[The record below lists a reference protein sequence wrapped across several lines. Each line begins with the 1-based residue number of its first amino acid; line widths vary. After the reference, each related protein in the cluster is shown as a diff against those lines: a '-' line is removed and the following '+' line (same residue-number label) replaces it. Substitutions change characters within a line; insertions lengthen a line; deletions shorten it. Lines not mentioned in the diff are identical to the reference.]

1 MIVIASRNRQD
12 LPSSY
17 TGLSSYFAHSPIRL
31 AVLVMVEPLNIAA
44 TASCGPLCFMRTTE
58 RKDSGDM
65 NVSSPAI
72 VRVLPSLFAHSLVTV
87 SVCRDRSGTD
97 ETTRRA
103 AQWVRENVPTG
114 GPSAPEITGGEVF
127 IGFGAPQKP
136 GASSSATATATPD
149 ASSVRPSL

>member
-1 MIVIASRNRQD
+1 MMEMLSACWTRDSRPAAAFPEGPMDAVLRRSTNAAKLVEAMDRRSQD
-12 LPSSY
+12 VEEM
-17 TGLSSYFAHSPIRL
+17 LSSVPGFVAYHAIR
-31 AVLVMVEPLNIAA
+31 
-44 TASCGPLCFMRTTE
+44 
-58 RKDSGDM
+58 SGD
-65 NVSSPAI
+65 
-72 VRVLPSLFAHSLVTV
+72 SLVTV

-149 ASSVRPSL
+149 ASSV

>member
-1 MIVIASRNRQD
+1 MYAVLRR
-12 LPSSY
+12 Y
-17 TGLSSYFAHSPIRL
+17 TNAAKLVEAMERRSQGVEEILSSVPGFVAYHAIR
-31 AVLVMVEPLNIAA
+31 
-44 TASCGPLCFMRTTE
+44 
-58 RKDSGDM
+58 SGD
-65 NVSSPAI
+65 
-72 VRVLPSLFAHSLVTV
+72 SLVTV

-114 GPSAPEITGGEVF
+114 APSAPEITDGEVF
-127 IGFGAPQKP
+127 IGFGTPQKP